1 VVSNRKWSAIIL
13 FRRQRIG
20 EILWCHLG
28 GDARSLFGDRECANQ
43 LGTSRIETKKEMLTA
58 ESSWAAV

>member
-1 VVSNRKWSAIIL
+1 MIL

-28 GDARSLFGDRECANQ
+28 GDARSLFGERECANQ
-43 LGTSRIETKKEMLTA
+43 LGESRIEMKKEMLTA